1 MRIERVCLRDFL
13 AVGDQCVEVGGP
25 TLLYGPNGAGKS
37 SLILGVA
44 ALLYAI
50 SGGALRGLVP
60 DNLALWVRRVA
71 EVGAVEAVV
80 DGRRYRLEIGRE
92 VSVWVD
98 EARAVGQPPLGL
110 VKTRVAYVGPCT
122 AAWEGW
128 RFHLCEGADLEVEDP
143 EDAEWLRRVGAVA
156 GVEDVYGGRV
166 KVGGWWI
173 DVQTLAYGYRRAL
186 AMLIAARRADVL
198 LVEAFEAGLHYD
210 LAVDLIQV
218 LRETGALVVAESHL
232 MATLKAALIAGWR
245 VYYVDGGVFHPIK
258 DVVDVAKYA
267 ERERLAYAAI
277 SRT

>member
-13 AVGDQCVEVGGP
+13 AVGGQCVEVGGP

-50 SGGALRGLVP
+50 SGGVLRGLVP
-60 DNLALWVRRVA
+60 ENLALWVRRGA
-71 EVGAVEAVV
+71 EAGAVEAVV

-92 VSVWVD
+92 MSVWVD
-98 EARAVGQPPLGL
+98 GEMKGSPSLDL
-110 VKTRVAYVGPCT
+110 VNVRTAYVGPCT
-122 AAWEGW
+122 ATWGNW
-128 RFHLCEGADLEVEDP
+128 RFYLCENADLEVEDP

-156 GVEDVYGGRV
+156 GVEDVYGNRV
-166 KVGGWWI
+166 KVGGMWI
-173 DVQTLAYGYRRAL
+173 EIQTLAYGYRRAL

-210 LAVDLIQV
+210 LAVDLVHV
-218 LRETGALVVAESHL
+218 LRETGALVIAESHL
-232 MATLKAALIAGWR
+232 MATLKAALDAGWR

-258 DVVDVAKYA
+258 DVFDVAKYA
-267 ERERLAYAAI
+267 EKERLAYAAI
-277 SRT
+277 SRA

>member
-13 AVGDQCVEVGGP
+13 AVGGQCVEVGGP

-50 SGGALRGLVP
+50 SGGVLRGLVP
-60 DNLALWVRRVA
+60 DNLALWVRRGA
-71 EVGAVEAVV
+71 EAGAVEAVV
-80 DGRRYRLEIGRE
+80 DGRRYRLEIGRDT
-92 VSVWVD
+92 SVWVD
-98 EARAVGQPPLGL
+98 NEKQGYPPFKLIEA
-110 VKTRVAYVGPCT
+110 RVAYVGPCT
-122 AAWEGW
+122 AAWESW

-166 KVGGWWI
+166 KVGGRWI

-218 LRETGALVVAESHL
+218 LKETSALVIAESHL
-232 MATLKAALIAGWR
+232 MATLKAALDAGWR

-258 DVVDVAKYA
+258 DVFDVAKYA